1 MSISVATLITEDK
14 FLIICSPDVLSM
26 FFFSIFFHKVLHVT
40 LDLCLLKT
48 DAYFQAHIE
57 ECFNPI
63 RSGLFIH
70 LPGSGG
76 GGSEA
81 RMTEIKITIIQLK

>member
-1 MSISVATLITEDK
+1 MA
-14 FLIICSPDVLSM
+14 
-26 FFFSIFFHKVLHVT
+26 
-40 LDLCLLKT
+40 LDLYLLKT
-48 DAYFQAHIE
+48 DAYFLAHIE

-63 RSGLFIH
+63 RPGLFIH

-81 RMTEIKITIIQLK
+81 HMKEIKITIIQLKRSLSRLTIVI

>member
-1 MSISVATLITEDK
+1 MA
-14 FLIICSPDVLSM
+14 
-26 FFFSIFFHKVLHVT
+26 

-57 ECFNPI
+57 ECFNLI
-63 RSGLFIH
+63 RPGLFIH

-81 RMTEIKITIIQLK
+81 HMTEIKITIIQLK